1 MRREDV
7 KELHVLLDGRHI
19 GVLAEDDR
27 GRHMLQYDADM
38 GRGMAL
44 SLSMPVRGEAW
55 SGRPVE
61 AYIDGLLPDSMD
73 VRTRIGNLYG
83 VSPRNPFALLSVVG
97 MDCGGAVQFITEEQ
111 LTALPLPEVWEPID
125 VQEIGE
131 RLNGTGGAG
140 AHAWQ
145 MNGERWSLNG
155 SQEKIALAYADGR
168 DQWYEARD
176 AAATTHIIKPGI
188 SRLQGQ
194 AFNEYLCMRA
204 VDRLGLPASVS
215 SYMDFGGVNAVVSR
229 RWDRDVVEEPIGN
242 HRPLKV
248 HRIHQEDLCQAMGIM
263 SADKYQSDGGPGAV
277 SIVKFMRDNGCA
289 ESSVDLFYSA
299 LIVNYLLC
307 GTDAHAKNYA
317 MLEREDRRPTLAPLY
332 DVASMYP
339 YEGYIHGARKLKMAM
354 KIGDEYRWCFA
365 DLRAWRKLAQ
375 LCGDSGDE
383 DRIVGGL
390 RDYAHRLP
398 QVFAEVAGEEV
409 FTVLLTYGPDDA
421 AAIERMQVIQA
432 IQAGLDAKCA
442 EVRSWY

>member
-1 MRREDV
+1 M
-7 KELHVLLDGRHI
+7 KELHVLLDGQHI
-19 GVLAEDDR
+19 GVLAEDDH
-27 GRHMLQYDADM
+27 GRHIFQYDADM
-38 GRGMAL
+38 GSGMAL

-83 VSPRNPFALLSVVG
+83 VSPRNPFALLSAIG

-111 LTALPLPEVWEPID
+111 LAALPLPEVWEPVD

-131 RLNGTGGAG
+131 RLSGAGGAV

-145 MNGERWSLNG
+145 TNRERWSLNG

-168 DQWYEARD
+168 NQWYEARE
-176 AAATTHIIKPGI
+176 AAATTHIIKPGV

-215 SYMDFGGVNAVVSR
+215 SYVDFGGVSAIVSR
-229 RWDRDVVEEPIGN
+229 RWDRDVEEEPTESN
-242 HRPLKV
+242 QPLKV
-248 HRIHQEDLCQAMGIM
+248 HRIHQEDLCQATGVM

-277 SIVKFMRDNGCA
+277 SIVKFMRDNGFA

-317 MLEREDRRPTLAPLY
+317 VLEREDRRPALAPLY
-332 DVASMYP
+332 DIASMYP
-339 YEGYIHGARKLKMAM
+339 YEGYIHGARKLKVAM
-354 KIGDEYRWCFA
+354 KIGDEYRWRFA
-365 DLRAWRKLAQ
+365 ELRSWRKLAQ

-383 DRIVGGL
+383 DRILDGL
-390 RDYAHRLP
+390 RDYAQRLP
-398 QVFAEVAGEEV
+398 QAFAEVAREEV
-409 FTVLLTYGPDDA
+409 LKVFLAYGPDDP

-432 IQAGLDAKCA
+432 IQAGLEAKCE
-442 EVRSWY
+442 EVRSWFDAE